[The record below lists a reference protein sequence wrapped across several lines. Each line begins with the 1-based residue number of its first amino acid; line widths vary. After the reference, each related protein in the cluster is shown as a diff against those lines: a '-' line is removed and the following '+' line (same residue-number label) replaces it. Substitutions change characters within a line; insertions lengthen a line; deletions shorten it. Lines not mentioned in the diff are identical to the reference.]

1 MTDVLAPTTDLE
13 SFARELRVRAN
24 RQHQTPQT
32 KRLLSVPLTMERA
45 RYSSLQRAHWTLNR
59 RDCWAYAQARAPLD
73 VKKMIW
79 EHETDE
85 LAGSKVRGVED
96 HYALQM
102 REAEMFGL
110 TPDDFRNTP
119 MHPGT
124 RTCTYAWNYL
134 VMNSHWLKGIAACGA
149 LEISNSSQWV
159 DNGGGS
165 YQMGKRLEEQLGIPF
180 NQLVNAKEHAEVDV
194 QHAHLLMQV
203 AERHGDTP
211 DKLAMMMEGVI
222 ETFELQTTWKG
233 VLADML
239 EAIPGLGGQSS
250 KG

>member
-1 MTDVLAPTTDLE
+1 MTEVMTPKVDLKA
-13 SFARELRVRAN
+13 FAQEIRMRAN
-24 RQHQTPQT
+24 RQHQMPQN
-32 KRLLSVPLTMERA
+32 KRLLSLPLSVERA
-45 RYSSLQRAHWTLNR
+45 RCSTLQRAHWNLNR

-96 HYALQM
+96 HYALRV
-102 REAEMFGL
+102 REAATIGL
-110 TPDDFRNTP
+110 TMEDFLQTP
-119 MHPGT
+119 MLPGT
-124 RTCTYAWNYL
+124 RTCTYAWLYL

-211 DKLAMMMEGVI
+211 EKLAMMMEGVI